1 MPSTALPI
9 SGYNMRTHSASYYAN
24 GWKVEASSDGLN
36 WELVDIRSNQTF
48 TISAAYYSYDNKS
61 YNPNT
66 PNLNEFFHFTGYRHG
81 GLAVVDPLS
90 IQVDDGATLDLLA
103 FDDGQPVDAI
113 TVDLAAGGGTLK
125 GGRIAPNGK
134 LTLVNAA
141 ESGANLAEALPLV
154 FEDTLDTENLA
165 TWTLSI
171 DGRDSHREIT
181 YADGQITLIAPGLML
196 LVK

>member
-1 MPSTALPI
+1 
-9 SGYNMRTHSASYYAN
+9 MRTHSASYYAN

-90 IQVDDGATLDLLA
+90 VQVDEGATLDLLA
-103 FDDGQPVDAI
+103 FDAGQPVEAI
-113 TVDLAAGGGTLK
+113 TIDLAAGGGTLK
-125 GGRIAPNGK
+125 GGKILPTGVLNIE
-134 LTLVNAA
+134 NA
-141 ESGANLAEALPLV
+141 SGSALSEALPLV
-154 FEDTLDTENLA
+154 FEDTLDTENFA
-165 TWTLSI
+165 SWSVVINGRRRKASI
-171 DGRDSHREIT
+171 IGDGNRLRV
-181 YADGQITLIAPGLML
+181 QLLGL
-196 LVK
+196 VVFVQ